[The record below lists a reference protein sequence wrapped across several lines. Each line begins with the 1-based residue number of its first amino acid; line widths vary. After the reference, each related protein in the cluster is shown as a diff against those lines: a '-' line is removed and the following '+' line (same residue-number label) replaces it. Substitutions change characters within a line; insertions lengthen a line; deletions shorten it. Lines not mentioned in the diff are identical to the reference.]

1 MSMTYQPLTPAELDA
16 ALASVSN
23 YILMIARDLR
33 SGELEPDLHAEVQ
46 RDFDTCCAARAKLEA
61 MR

>member
-1 MSMTYQPLTPAELDA
+1 MSAHIPMTSDELDA
-16 ALASVSN
+16 AVAAIAN

-33 SGELEPDLHAEVQ
+33 SGELAPDLHEMVQ
-46 RDFDTCCAARAKLEA
+46 RDFETCVAARAKLEA

>member
-1 MSMTYQPLTPAELDA
+1 MTSDELDA
-16 ALASVSN
+16 AVAAIAN

-33 SGELEPDLHAEVQ
+33 SGELEPDLHAEAQ

>member
-1 MSMTYQPLTPAELDA
+1 MSTYVPMTRGELDA
-16 ALASVSN
+16 ALAAVSN

-33 SGELEPDLHAEVQ
+33 SGELDPDLHAEAQ
-46 RDFDTCCAARAKLEA
+46 QDFDACVAARTKLEA